1 MKTSNPIDVMRMALE
16 REKNA
21 VRDYSEF
28 ARTAKDPSIREMF
41 EYLAGEERKHVKLL
55 EDEIDREVNQE
66 M

>member
-1 MKTSNPIDVMRMALE
+1 M
-16 REKNA
+16 A

-28 ARTAKDPSIREMF
+28 AKTAKDPSIREMF
-41 EYLAGEERKHVKLL
+41 DFLVEEEKRHVKLL

>member
-1 MKTSNPIDVMRMALE
+1 
-16 REKNA
+16 
-21 VRDYSEF
+21 
-28 ARTAKDPSIREMF
+28 MF

>member
-1 MKTSNPIDVMRMALE
+1 MKTTNPIDVMRMALE
-16 REKNA
+16 REKMA

-28 ARTAKDPSIREMF
+28 ARTAREPSIREMF
-41 EYLAGEERKHVKLL
+41 LFLAEEEKKHVKLL